1 MDPSLCEMVLE
12 VSPLWVSE
20 GSLDFALEHTV
31 QAGDASG
38 EREMKQSGLCRQLEP
53 EAFGLPTLVF
63 SSNHCPASPPLEMQA
78 TVPLRDNLEPKEV
91 SPQPWRP
98 LWVKLRVETW
108 VGQIQLELNPTH
120 TCFPQWLCGSLLG
133 IYWAPIWPSSRA
145 HLESS
150 LSIRSLD
157 SLVVL
162 KESRAV

>member
-38 EREMKQSGLCRQLEP
+38 EREMEQSGLCRQLEP

-63 SSNHCPASPPLEMQA
+63 SSNHCPASLEMQA
-78 TVPLRDNLEPKEV
+78 TVPMRDNLEPREV

-108 VGQIQLELNPTH
+108 VGHPFQLIP
-120 TCFPQWLCGSLLG
+120 GSVAHCYVYTG
-133 IYWAPIWPSSRA
+133 PPSGPVQGLAWTPHSQSGVWI
-145 HLESS
+145 HS
-150 LSIRSLD
+150 LSS
-157 SLVVL
+157 
-162 KESRAV
+162 KRAER